1 MQNTQ
6 EKSDFAGENTM
17 KKCQLWIILSLGVVE
32 KPRPPTRTVYSPHA
46 YRHFVENVTARLHAL
61 KYKEN
66 NSVFFKNPTTSV
78 EILELYNKAV
88 EKYVETVGKWCE
100 ERFSELAVGSFF

>member
-6 EKSDFAGENTM
+6 EKADFAGENTM

-66 NSVFFKNPTTSV
+66 NSVFF
-78 EILELYNKAV
+78 
-88 EKYVETVGKWCE
+88 
-100 ERFSELAVGSFF
+100 